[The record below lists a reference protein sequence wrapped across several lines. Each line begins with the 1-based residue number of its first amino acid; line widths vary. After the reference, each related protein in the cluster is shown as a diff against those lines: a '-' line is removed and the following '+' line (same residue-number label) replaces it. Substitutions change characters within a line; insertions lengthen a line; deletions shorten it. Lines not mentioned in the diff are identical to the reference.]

1 MTQAETYAHR
11 IIEGGVGHNLP
22 QEAPQACL
30 CRSCR
35 RSRRLLRMNH
45 LPEEMTLSRRRFLGI
60 GTMTMVGAQLGM
72 IGCAQEQS
80 SEETQGA
87 AKSEETNTAA
97 QTTPEGPGSVS
108 GAPHLPD
115 GFTDTFTSRYI
126 DTGEVRLHALIG
138 GEGPPLLLIH
148 GWPGSWYYWRLVMP
162 ALARDFEVIAV
173 DQRGIG
179 LSDKPEEGYD
189 TGTLANDLV
198 GLMDALGHEQFA
210 VVGVDTGLLIAYA
223 LAADHP
229 DRVVRLAVGEAPLPG
244 ISPPNQLILP
254 DQLVDRLWHI
264 PFNQLKETNE
274 KLVRGREDIFFG
286 AEFSAS
292 AGTNKL
298 PDYAV
303 KYYVDGLA
311 SSPEALHGSFQ
322 LYRAFGATAAQ
333 NEERKTRRLAMH
345 VLAIGGA
352 ESSGDKVGETMK
364 LTADDVQTLVIP
376 GIGHWLAEQAPDE
389 MVAALTEFLA
399 PYREGGGGLR

>member
-1 MTQAETYAHR
+1 MSTT
-11 IIEGGVGHNLP
+11 
-22 QEAPQACL
+22 
-30 CRSCR
+30 S
-35 RSRRLLRMNH
+35 
-45 LPEEMTLSRRRFLGI
+45 
-60 GTMTMVGAQLGM
+60 
-72 IGCAQEQS
+72 
-80 SEETQGA
+80 
-87 AKSEETNTAA
+87 
-97 QTTPEGPGSVS
+97 TPEGPGSVS
-108 GAPHLPD
+108 GAPNLPE
-115 GFTDTFTSRYI
+115 GFADTFTSRYI
-126 DTGEVRLHALIG
+126 DTGDVRLHAVIG

-162 ALARDFEVIAV
+162 ALARDFEVIAP

-189 TGTLANDLV
+189 AATLANDLV

-210 VVGVDTGLLIAYA
+210 VVGVDTGMLIGYA

-244 ISPPNQLILP
+244 ITPPTPLILP
-254 DQLVDRLWHI
+254 DAVIDRLWHI

-274 KLVRGREDIFFG
+274 QLVRGREDVFFG

-292 AGTNKL
+292 AGTKKL

-333 NEERKTRRLAMH
+333 NEERKARRLPMP
-345 VLAIGGA
+345 VLAMGG
-352 ESSGDKVGETMK
+352 EQSVGAMAAETMK

-389 MVAALTEFLA
+389 IVAALTEFLA
-399 PYREGGGGLR
+399 PYRDRATAAQRSQT